1 MFSESPFGNELLVA
15 LGFQKVL
22 KKLYAFRH
30 HCKAIQPQ
38 LVELTVITVENLT
51 QWKTVYNNFNKGMN

>member
-38 LVELTVITVENLT
+38 LVELTVITFENLT
-51 QWKTVYNNFNKGMN
+51 QCKTIYNNFSKGMN

>member
-22 KKLYAFRH
+22 KKLCPLRH

-38 LVELTVITVENLT
+38 VVELTVITVENLT
-51 QWKTVYNNFNKGMN
+51 Q